1 MTRIKQAKRQ
11 RGEPMKQVFLAIA
24 CMFLGAAAWA
34 QNGYRINPGDVLAIE
49 VLEDPSLNREVLVL
63 PDGSFSFPFAGTLR
77 AGGLTIEQ
85 VDAAVTQAIAPNFA
99 AEPNVFV
106 TVRQVRPAAPAG
118 GLAASP
124 RTIDIYFLG
133 EVNSPGPTAIPH
145 GTTFLQALSF
155 SGGFTPFAAQRRVQ
169 LRRTDPHTGEQH
181 VSEIDYRAIA
191 DGARLSRDVELIE
204 GDVILVPERRLF
216 E

>member
-1 MTRIKQAKRQ
+1 
-11 RGEPMKQVFLAIA
+11 MKQVFLVIA
-24 CMFLGAAAWA
+24 CMLLGTPAWA
-34 QNGYRINPGDVLAIE
+34 QNGYRISPGDVLAIE

-77 AGGLTIEQ
+77 ASGLTIDQ
-85 VDAAVTQAIAPNFA
+85 VNAAVTQAIAPNFA

-106 TVRQVRPAAPAG
+106 TVRQLRSTESLSDATATVP
-118 GLAASP
+118 
-124 RTIDIYFLG
+124 TIDVFFLG
-133 EVNSPGPTAIPH
+133 EVNSPGPAAVPH

-155 SGGFTPFAAQRRVQ
+155 SGGLTPFAAQRRVQ
-169 LRRTDPHTGEQH
+169 LRRTDPHTGEQY
-181 VSEIDYRAIA
+181 VSEIDYRAISR
-191 DGARLSRDVELIE
+191 GARLNRDIELIE